1 MIHHERERGR
11 STICPAIYLYSVT
24 VVSAVSCFI
33 FLCLHVRTEFT
44 MDRYVLLLL
53 FGVIGTLLFPCL
65 SRLKI
70 GGVLEMEQRLVKEV
84 KEAGVRETKKILFRG
99 EVVQDEGGRRFYIDN
114 AGERH
119 LIKRGDDK
127 TARFLASNKG
137 VIPVSTEDLQPY
149 RLTDPTEMDSVL
161 EGRLLKSGPHIFV
174 LLNGKKCWVG
184 MDDLF
189 DWGRHHESDWDEVD
203 EEVLRAYPRWR

>member
-1 MIHHERERGR
+1 MTHDEKEQGKL
-11 STICPAIYLYSVT
+11 TICSTIYLYSAT
-24 VVSAVSCFI
+24 IVSAVLCLA

-44 MDRYVLLLL
+44 LDPYVLLLL
-53 FGVIGTLLFPCL
+53 FGLVGILLFPCL

-70 GGVLEMEQRLVKEV
+70 GGLLEMEQRLVKEV
-84 KEAGVRETKKILFRG
+84 SEAKKILFRA

-119 LIKRGDDK
+119 FIKPGDDN

-149 RLTDPTEMDSVL
+149 KLTDPTEMDSVL
-161 EGRLLKSGPHIFV
+161 EGRLLKSGHHIFV

-184 MDDLF
+184 MDDLI
-189 DWGRHHESDWDEVD
+189 DWARHHESDWDEVD

>member
-1 MIHHERERGR
+1 MTREDKKQGEP
-11 STICPAIYLYSVT
+11 TICPTIYLYSVT
-24 VVSAVSCFI
+24 IMSAVLCLI
-33 FLCLHVRTEFT
+33 FLCLHVCTQFT
-44 MDRYVLLLL
+44 IDPYVLLLL
-53 FGVIGTLLFPCL
+53 FGAIGILLFPCL

-70 GGVLEMEQRLVKEV
+70 GGLLDMEQRLVKEV
-84 KEAGVRETKKILFRG
+84 RETKEILFRA
-99 EVVQDEGGRRFYIDN
+99 EVVQDEDGKRFYIDN

-119 LIKRGDDK
+119 VIKRGDDK
-127 TARFLASNKG
+127 TARFLASPKG
-137 VIPVSTEDLQPY
+137 VIPVSTKDLKPHQ
-149 RLTDPTEMDSVL
+149 LTDPIEMDSVL
-161 EGRLLKSGPHIFV
+161 EGRLLKCGDHIFV